1 MSSVRSL
8 GVWLILL
15 FSLSGCSFRWSWVQ
29 RLRAQHAISSKNYV
43 AAIDILQKEVDDNPD
58 GLSGLIAARI
68 GAKTAHFDA
77 KNYPAA
83 VGFYRE
89 VVLQSPD
96 PAERRKAEEAIA
108 QIQFDNLLDY
118 DQAVME
124 YEKLLNLDPTP
135 DEKFRFRLNLAK
147 SYFHLNNLDQAL
159 HELDVILEQKPDPDD
174 LFETEILKSNVLV
187 SSKKLNEAAAS
198 FEKILKD
205 FPDRSKKDNVGL
217 NLVVVYEELKDFGS
231 AIDVL
236 ERMRPGYPNP
246 DFLDLRIQRLKERKT
261 NQPGANGLKR

>member
-1 MSSVRSL
+1 M
-8 GVWLILL
+8 
-15 FSLSGCSFRWSWVQ
+15 Q
-29 RLRAQHAISSKNYV
+29 RFRAQHAISTKNYTR
-43 AAIDILQKEVDDNPD
+43 AIDILQKEVIDNPD
-58 GLSGLIAARI
+58 SQAGLSAARI

-77 KNYPAA
+77 KNYPSA
-83 VGFYRE
+83 VSFYRE
-89 VVLQSPD
+89 IVLQSPD
-96 PAERRKAEEAIA
+96 PDERKKAEEAVA

-118 DQAVME
+118 DQAVIE
-124 YEKLLNLDPTP
+124 YEKLLNLECSP

-159 HELDVILEQKPDPDD
+159 HELDVILAENPGPED

-187 SSKKLNEAAAS
+187 SAKKLNDAAAS

-217 NLVVVYEELKDFGS
+217 NLVVVYEELKDFGR